1 MVSVQSVYETVK
13 NLANK
18 DQKGFVSPSV
28 FNSFAKIAQL
38 NIINE
43 IFEDLYNG
51 KKLRRMNADGAGH
64 LSTVVRSKSD
74 LSALRT
80 KKLITKNTTTSVF
93 DKPLDFSTAVSCS
106 LSGSKGN
113 AKKIVHLLY
122 EEEKINQLL
131 SSTLSAP
138 TADYPVALVSESLEV
153 FPTSISRVV
162 LTYLRTPQNPSYQI
176 QTVTDENGA
185 SIQVFSSSSS
195 LDFELPPHYESE
207 VVAEIAKMIGIRIR
221 DKDVYKHGTTEETQ
235 A

>member
-51 KKLRRMNADGAGH
+51 KKLRRMNADGGGH
-64 LSTVVRSKSD
+64 LSTVTRSKSD
-74 LSALRT
+74 LSPLRT
-80 KKLITKNTTTSVF
+80 RKTIIKNPATLMF

-106 LSGSKGN
+106 LFGSRGS
-113 AKKIVHLLY
+113 AKKAVHLLY

-138 TADYPVALVSESLEV
+138 TSDYPVALVSESLEV
-153 FPTSISRVV
+153 FPTSISRVI
-162 LTYLRTPQNPSYQI
+162 LTYLKTPKNPSYQI
-176 QTVTDENGA
+176 ETYTDEDGSA
-185 SIQVFSSSSS
+185 VQVFNSSSSF
-195 LDFELPPHYESE
+195 DFELPPHYESE
-207 VVAEIAKMIGIRIR
+207 IVAEIAKMIGVNLR